1 MGITSFDNA
10 IRWRG
15 FHPHLFDHVLAP
27 GHSNALVRNDN
38 GSIFRTLTHKT
49 LQKSLSG
56 K

>member
-1 MGITSFDNA
+1 MGIACFDYE
-10 IRWRG
+10 IRWSG
-15 FHPHLFDHVLAP
+15 FHSHLFDHVLAP

-56 K
+56 E